1 MQKLIFLIYIIEKKC
16 DFVSFENV
24 SIRCNINDCVHIAR
38 LTSNLRKV
46 CFFLIYCSLIWFNY
60 VSCIK
65 TKKCFWFVY
74 RCKMKFIMILSAY
87 YSLDSL
93 NCFKSHN
100 NNSALHTY
108 IFCMYV
114 LALEWLHQMN
124 RFCSLKQAQHFNV
137 HDSNQNKKRKKRKIY
152 SVYNFPEHVQH
163 LFWKLIST
171 F

>member
-24 SIRCNINDCVHIAR
+24 SIRYNINDCVHIAR

-65 TKKCFWFVY
+65 TKKCFWFAY

-93 NCFKSHN
+93 NCFKSRN

-137 HDSNQNKKRKKRKIY
+137 NDSNQNKKKGKKEKYILFTTFQNMCNIY
-152 SVYNFPEHVQH
+152 FEN
-163 LFWKLIST
+163 
-171 F
+171 